1 MNILTKNKAKLL
13 GLFFTNPEESFYIQE
28 IGRILGKKPG
38 TFQRTL
44 NNLIADGILLSE
56 YKGNLRFIKVNKK
69 YPIYKELKSIIFK
82 TIGIQ
87 GSIRKI
93 LQEIENVKIAFIY
106 GSYAKSKENFLSD
119 VDLMVIG
126 NPDEDRLI
134 DKIDNLEGRL
144 KREINYKIYSYDE
157 FRKEIEEKDP
167 FVLEIL
173 RNKKIILIGDK
184 DDLQK
189 VPSK

>member
-44 NNLIADGILLSE
+44 SNLIADGILLSE

-93 LQEIENVKIAFIY
+93 LQEIKNVKIAFIY

-157 FRKEIEEKDP
+157 FKKEIE
-167 FVLEIL
+167 
-173 RNKKIILIGDK
+173 
-184 DDLQK
+184 
-189 VPSK
+189 